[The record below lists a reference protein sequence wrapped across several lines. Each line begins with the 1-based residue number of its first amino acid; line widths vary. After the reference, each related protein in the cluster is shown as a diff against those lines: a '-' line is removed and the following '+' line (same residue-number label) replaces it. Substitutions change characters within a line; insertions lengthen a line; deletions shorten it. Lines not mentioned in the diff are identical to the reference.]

1 MKYNFDEIIQRKNTN
16 SVKWDLT
23 KDPEVLPM
31 WVADM
36 DFKTAPEITQAISD
50 KIADGVFGYSTIPEN
65 FNAAIIGW
73 WRENHDFII
82 EKNWLLPVPGM
93 ILSLSAI
100 VRTYVKSDENIIL
113 QTPVYNHFF
122 TIVDSCSCNLVE
134 NNLIYENGNYQVDF
148 EDLEIKASDPKTKL
162 LLISNP
168 HNPVGRVWTKAE
180 LEKMAE
186 ICAKYKVM
194 IVSDEI
200 HADLVFEN
208 HQHIPFAKI
217 AENYDLVSVTC
228 GSPCKTFNLSGL
240 SISYVI
246 SRDKN
251 ILNQIYKT
259 LEVQET
265 IYPNPIAADALIAA
279 YIKGKNWLDELKI
292 YLWENYQYLL
302 KFCKKHLPNIKVI
315 PLQATYLVW
324 LDCSY
329 FNITSDELS
338 KILLEKE
345 KLWINS
351 GTMYGKAGEGFLR
364 INIAC
369 PRELL
374 VDGLKRLENFY
385 LKNCG

>member
-16 SVKWDLT
+16 SVKWDLA

-36 DFKTAPEITQAISD
+36 DFKTAPEITKAISD
-50 KIADGVFGYSTIPEN
+50 KIAEGVFGYSITPDN
-65 FNAAIIGW
+65 FNDAIIDW
-73 WRENHDFII
+73 WRENHDFTI
-82 EKNWLLPVPGM
+82 EKDWLLPIPGM

-100 VRTYVKSDENIIL
+100 VRTFVKAGESIIL

-122 TIVDSCSCNLVE
+122 TIVESCGCNLVE
-134 NNLIYENGNYQVDF
+134 NNLIYENGIYQIDF
-148 EDLEIKASDPKTKL
+148 EDLETKASNPKAKL

-186 ICAKYKVM
+186 ICAKHEVM

-200 HADLVFEN
+200 HADLVFED

-217 AENYDLVSVTC
+217 AENYDLLSVTC

-240 SISYVI
+240 SISYLI
-246 SRDKN
+246 SKDKN
-251 ILNQIYKT
+251 VLQQIYKT

-265 IYPNPIAADALIAA
+265 IYPSPIAADALISA
-279 YIKGKNWLDELKI
+279 YNEGKNWVTELKI
-292 YLWENYQYLL
+292 YLWKNYQYLL
-302 KFCKKHLPNIKVI
+302 NFCKEHLPNIKVI

-324 LDCSY
+324 LDCSF
-329 FNITSDELS
+329 FNKNSDELS
-338 KILLEKE
+338 KILLEEE
-345 KLWINS
+345 KFWINS
-351 GTMYGKAGEGFLR
+351 GTMYG
-364 INIAC
+364 
-369 PRELL
+369 
-374 VDGLKRLENFY
+374 
-385 LKNCG
+385 

>member
-1 MKYNFDEIIQRKNTN
+1 MKYNFDEIINRKNTN
-16 SVKWDLT
+16 SVKWDLI
-23 KDPEVLPM
+23 KNQEVLPM

-50 KIADGVFGYSTIPEN
+50 KISEGIFGYSIIPAN
-65 FNAAIIGW
+65 FNDVIIDW
-73 WRENHDFII
+73 WRENHDFVI
-82 EKNWLLPVPGM
+82 EKDWVLPVPGM

-100 VRTYVKSDENIIL
+100 VRTFVKPDENVIL

-122 TIVDSCSCNLVE
+122 NIVDNCSCNLVE
-134 NNLIYENGNYQVDF
+134 NNLIYENGNYQIDF
-148 EDLEIKASDPKTKL
+148 EDLEIKASDPKTRL

-168 HNPVGRVWTKAE
+168 HNPVGRVWTKTE
-180 LEKMAE
+180 LEKIAE
-186 ICAKYKVM
+186 ICAKHKVM

-217 AENYDLVSVTC
+217 AENHDLVSVTC

-240 SISYVI
+240 SISYII
-246 SRDKN
+246 SQDKN

-265 IYPNPIAADALIAA
+265 VYPNPIAADAMIAA
-279 YIKGKNWLDELKI
+279 YTKGKNWLDELKI
-292 YLWENYQYLL
+292 YLWDNYQFLL
-302 KFCKKHLPNIKVI
+302 NFCKEHLPNIKVI

-324 LDCSY
+324 LDCSF
-329 FNITSDELS
+329 FNKTSDELS
-338 KILLEKE
+338 KILLDEE

-385 LKNCG
+385 LKN